1 MITVQRTEVMASKAL
16 TFLCF
21 VVLINFAN
29 SQDQSG
35 FISIDCGLE
44 PENLSYT
51 DTSTGIK
58 YVSDS
63 NFTDTGTS
71 NLVSPE
77 NRANMMQS
85 MWSVRSFPEGIRNC
99 YTISVSNSTK
109 YLIRAAFMYGNYD
122 SRNEIPEFDLHLGP
136 NKWDT
141 VRLESPLQTESKEII
156 YYVSTDTLQV
166 CLVNTGNGTPFI
178 SVLELRMLPNS
189 SYVAQS
195 ESLQLFQRLDFG
207 SSTNQ
212 TVRFPD
218 DVFDRIWFPSTPKGS
233 KRLSDPS
240 TSLARNSSGNFR
252 LPQAIMRTAVIPETT
267 GGSLDFGWK
276 ADDPSLE
283 FYFYMYFTEIQEP
296 NSVSQERREFVV
308 SLNGETFSEPLSLD
322 YSKTLVLFVSK
333 PLREESF
340 QFSLIQTRSSNL
352 PPLINA
358 METYFGNKLPQSST
372 DQNDLSAMRNI
383 KSAYKVKRNWQGDVC
398 VPQAYTWEGVNCS
411 FNGTNMPRVI
421 SLNLSS
427 SGLTGDIAFD
437 ISRLSHLQILDL
449 SDNNLTGPVPAFL
462 AQLQFLGVLNL
473 ANNQLSGPI
482 PSILR
487 EKTKNGMSFSIKG
500 NPSVCTESAC
510 EEVTGNR
517 SKKKKL
523 PGFVIPLVASLAGL
537 FLIIVT
543 IAILFILIRK
553 KKRGRMIHRTVT
565 STSNGPSLQRR
576 DTGSMRPLQ
585 RRETGF
591 STRPSLQRI
600 ESGMTDYEGNEIA
613 NDAFDLE
620 PTNRKFTYAEIV
632 NITNGF
638 ERDQGKVGFGRNYL
652 GQLDG
657 KEVTVKLVSS
667 LSSQGYKQLR
677 AEVKHLFRI
686 HHKNLITMLGYCNEG
701 DKLAV
706 IYEYMANGNLK
717 QHISENSSTVFSWE
731 DRLGIA
737 VDVAQGL
744 EYLHTGCTP
753 PIIHR
758 NVKCTNVFL
767 DGKFN
772 AKLGGFG
779 LSRAFDAAEGSHLN
793 TVIAG
798 TPGYVDPEYYTSNN
812 LTEKSDVYSFG
823 VVLLEIVTA
832 KPAIIKSEERMH
844 ISQWVESLLSRENI
858 VEILDPSLCGDYD
871 PNSAFKTVEI
881 AVACVCRNSGQ
892 RPRMSQVV
900 TALKE
905 SLAVEIERKKDL
917 PVLSTDSVEDLALGF
932 GSNPPPRLR

>member
-1 MITVQRTEVMASKAL
+1 MMASNTF
-16 TFLCF
+16 TFLCCVALF
-21 VVLINFAN
+21 NLVNA
-29 SQDQSG
+29 QDQSG

-44 PENLSYT
+44 NSSYT
-51 DTSTGIK
+51 ETSTGIK

-63 NFTDTGTS
+63 SYIDTGTS
-71 NLVSPE
+71 NFLAPE
-77 NRANMMQS
+77 NRANMIQS

-99 YTISVSNSTK
+99 YTISVKSSTK
-109 YLIRAAFMYGNYD
+109 YMIRAAFMYGNYD
-122 SRNEIPEFDLHLGP
+122 SRNEIPSFDLHLGP

-141 VRLESPLQTESKEII
+141 VKFESSSLQTVSKEII
-156 YYVSTDTLQV
+156 YYVLTDTLQV

-178 SVLELRMLPNS
+178 SVLELRPLLNS
-189 SYVAQS
+189 SYVTQA

-207 SSTNQ
+207 SSTNL
-212 TVRFPD
+212 TVRYPD
-218 DVFDRIWFPSTPKGS
+218 DVFDRIWFPSTPIGS
-233 KRLSDPS
+233 KPLSDPS
-240 TSLARNSSGNFR
+240 TSLTSNDTGNFR
-252 LPQAIMRTAVIPETT
+252 LPKVVMRTGIVPDTPS
-267 GGSLDFGWK
+267 GSVDFGWNP
-276 ADDPSLE
+276 DDPSQE
-283 FYFYMYFTEIQEP
+283 FYFYLYFTELQRP
-296 NSVSQERREFVV
+296 SSNSVETREFVIL
-308 SLNGETFSEPLSLD
+308 LNGELFSQPL
-322 YSKTLVLFVSK
+322 TLNYFRTLFLFTLK
-333 PLREESF
+333 PLTEQSY
-340 QFSLIQTRSSNL
+340 QFSLRQTRNSSL

-358 METYFGNKLPQSST
+358 METYFTNKLPLSST
-372 DQNDLSAMRNI
+372 DQNDLSAMRNV
-383 KSAYKVKRNWQGDVC
+383 KSVYKLKRNWEGDVC
-398 VPQAYTWEGVNCS
+398 MPQAYKWEGINCS
-411 FNGTNMPRVI
+411 YNGISMPRVI

-427 SGLTGDIAFD
+427 AGLTGEITSE
-437 ISRLSHLQILDL
+437 ISRLSQLQILDL
-449 SDNNLTGPVPAFL
+449 SNNNLTGQVPAFL
-462 AQLQFLGVLNL
+462 AQLQFLRVLNL

-482 PSILR
+482 PSALSKRI
-487 EKTKNGMSFSIKG
+487 ENGSMSFSING
-500 NPSVCTESAC
+500 NPSICSENAC
-510 EEVTGNR
+510 EEITKKN
-517 SKKKKL
+517 SKKKKH
-523 PGFVIPLVASLAGL
+523 PGFVIPLVASIAGL
-537 FLIIVT
+537 FLIVISLAIFFIIFRNKKQGRT
-543 IAILFILIRK
+543 IN
-553 KKRGRMIHRTVT
+553 RTIT
-565 STSNGPSLQRR
+565 SSSNGPSLQRR
-576 DTGSMRPLQ
+576 DTGSMPPSMQ

-591 STRPSLQRI
+591 STLASLQRI
-600 ESGMTDYEGNEIA
+600 ESGMTDYGGNETA
-613 NDAFDLE
+613 VDGFDLE
-620 PTNRKFTYAEIV
+620 PANRKFTYAEIA

-638 ERDQGKVGFGRNYL
+638 DRDQGKVGFGRNYL

-667 LSSQGYKQLR
+667 PSSQGYKQLR
-677 AEVKHLFRI
+677 AEVKQLLRI

-701 DKLAV
+701 DKIAV

-717 QHISENSSTVFSWE
+717 QHISENSTTVFSWE

-793 TVIAG
+793 TAIAG
-798 TPGYVDPEYYTSNN
+798 TPGYVDPEYYTSNI

-832 KPAIIKSEERMH
+832 KPAIIKNEERMH

-881 AVACVCRNSGQ
+881 AVACICRNSDD
-892 RPRMSQVV
+892 RPGMSQVV

-905 SLAVEIERKKDL
+905 SLVVEVERKKHL
-917 PVLSTDSVEDLALGF
+917 PVTSTDSVEELALGF

>member
-1 MITVQRTEVMASKAL
+1 MMASKAKAL
-16 TFLCF
+16 TFFCCVAL
-21 VVLINFAN
+21 VNLAIA
-29 SQDQSG
+29 QDQSG
-35 FISIDCGLE
+35 FISIDCGLQ
-44 PENLSYT
+44 PENSSYT
-51 DTSTGIK
+51 ETSNGIK

-63 NFTDTGTS
+63 SYTDTGTS
-71 NLVSPE
+71 NFVAPE
-77 NRANMMQS
+77 NRQNMKQS

-99 YTISVSNSTK
+99 YTIAVKSSTK

-122 SRNEIPEFDLHLGP
+122 SRNEIPGFDLHLGP

-141 VRLESPLQTESKEII
+141 VELVSPLQTESKEII
-156 YYVSTDTLQV
+156 YYVLTDTLQV

-178 SVLELRMLPNS
+178 SVLELRPLPNS
-189 SYVAQS
+189 SYVSQS

-207 SSTNQ
+207 STTNL
-212 TVRFPD
+212 TVRYPN
-218 DVFDRIWFPSTPKGS
+218 DVFDRIWFPSTPNGTKP
-233 KRLSDPS
+233 LSDPS
-240 TSLARNSSGNFR
+240 TSLTSNSTGNFR
-252 LPQAIMRTAVIPETT
+252 LPQVVMRTGIVPDNPR
-267 GGSLDFGWK
+267 GFVDFGWIP
-276 ADDPSLE
+276 DDPSLE
-283 FYFYMYFTEIQEP
+283 FFFYLYFTELQQP
-296 NSVSQERREFVV
+296 SSNSADTREFVIL
-308 SLNGETFSEPLSLD
+308 LNGEAFSQPLTLN
-322 YSKTLVLFVSK
+322 YFRTLVVFSSNPMK
-333 PLREESF
+333 QQSF
-340 QFSLIQTRSSNL
+340 QFSLRQTQSSSL

-358 METYFGNKLPQSST
+358 METYFTNKLPQSST
-372 DQNDLSAMRNI
+372 DTNDLSAMRNI
-383 KSAYKVKRNWQGDVC
+383 KSAYKVKRNWEGDVC
-398 VPQAYTWEGVNCS
+398 APQAYTWEGLNCS

-421 SLNLSS
+421 ALNLSS
-427 SGLTGDIAFD
+427 AGLTGEITSD
-437 ISRLSHLQILDL
+437 ISRLSQLQILDL
-449 SDNNLTGPVPAFL
+449 SNNNLTGPIPAFL
-462 AQLQFLGVLNL
+462 AQLQFLRVLHL

-482 PSILR
+482 PSSLMER
-487 EKTKNGMSFSIKG
+487 LESFTING
-500 NPSVCTESAC
+500 NPSICPTNAC
-510 EEVTGNR
+510 EEVSKNK
-517 SKKKKL
+517 SKKNKL
-523 PGFVIPLVASLAGL
+523 PSFVIPLVASLAGL
-537 FLIIVT
+537 LLLII
-543 IAILFILIRK
+543 ISAAIFFILMRK
-553 KKRGRMIHRTVT
+553 RKQGRTINRTVT
-565 STSNGPSLQRR
+565 ATSNGPSLQRR
-576 DTGSMRPLQ
+576 DTGSMRPSMQ
-585 RRETGF
+585 RREIGF
-591 STRPSLQRI
+591 STRQSLQRI
-600 ESGMTDYEGNEIA
+600 ESGMTDYEGNETA
-613 NDAFDLE
+613 VDAFDFE
-620 PTNRKFTYAEIV
+620 PANRKFTYAEIV

-701 DKLAV
+701 DKMAV

-717 QHISENSSTVFSWE
+717 QHISENSTTVFSWE

-767 DGKFN
+767 DGNFN

-779 LSRAFDAAEGSHLN
+779 LSRVFDAAEGSHLN
-793 TVIAG
+793 TAIAG
-798 TPGYVDPEYYTSNN
+798 TPGYVDPEYYTSNM

-832 KPAIIKSEERMH
+832 KPAIIKNEERMH

-881 AVACVCRNSGQ
+881 AVACVCRNSGD
-892 RPRMSQVV
+892 RPGMNQVV

-905 SLAVEIERKKDL
+905 SLAVEVERKKHL
-917 PVLSTDSVEDLALGF
+917 PVVSTDSLEELALGF